1 MSSIGNRSIIQGL
14 CLCCLGTVA
23 AVDNAAAAAVGNGAD
38 VHRRLDSSDMFV
50 DLYQPTTMVDG
61 TALIDKDIRTIYSRT
76 ILGTQD
82 ALDEAESIFLKG
94 AFSDSYAQLTL
105 VDSLL
110 TEIKAG
116 THVTGTTTA
125 GSETKGHVY
134 EDAKVGDTKLKV
146 VYDEPYSCYIGG
158 LSEPVRDHCK

>member
-23 AVDNAAAAAVGNGAD
+23 AATTTVDNGGTTAAS

-134 EDAKVGDTKLKV
+134 EDAKVGDTKLKI